1 MTKECS
7 FMRKYLQKIKFIVR
21 FKSTFFNVFSKLIGF
36 FILFLSIP
44 IIVLSFVNLMYAF
57 NITVNTSQNS
67 ALAYIVSETNSQSIG
82 QLAIGTV
89 CILIL
94 TAFLFLIGSFLDGAI
109 NHLKQPNKIT
119 NKLIKSY
126 LKITEIINRW
136 YHIVALVTWSLL
148 SLTDLYLTYFTML
161 ISLVA
166 LLYDKSPSNR
176 DGIIRVFPHSFLDS
190 SFVSDND

>member
-1 MTKECS
+1 MK
-7 FMRKYLQKIKFIVR
+7 KYLQKIKFIVR

-190 SFVSDND
+190 SFLSDND

>member
-1 MTKECS
+1 MK
-7 FMRKYLQKIKFIVR
+7 KYLEKIKFIVR

-44 IIVLSFVNLMYAF
+44 IIALSFVNLMYAF

-161 ISLVA
+161 ISLVESVI
-166 LLYDKSPSNR
+166 LN
-176 DGIIRVFPHSFLDS
+176 
-190 SFVSDND
+190 